1 MVYGLYLH
9 QSAAMTITIELTDE
23 QEAVLREQAAEEGL
37 SVDALV
43 LRLAE
48 QYAQTRSSQPRP
60 TDRRPAWEIVVD
72 AMRDVPEEVWE
83 RLPTDGASEHDH
95 YIYGWPKRNT

>member
-48 QYAQTRSSQPRP
+48 QYAQTR
-60 TDRRPAWEIVVD
+60 
-72 AMRDVPEEVWE
+72 
-83 RLPTDGASEHDH
+83 
-95 YIYGWPKRNT
+95 